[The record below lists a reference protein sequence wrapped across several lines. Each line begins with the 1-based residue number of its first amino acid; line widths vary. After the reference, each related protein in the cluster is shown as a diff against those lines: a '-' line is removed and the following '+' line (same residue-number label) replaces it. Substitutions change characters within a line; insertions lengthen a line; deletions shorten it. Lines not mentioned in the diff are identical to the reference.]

1 MKSRRLIG
9 IARPRGQRG
18 GRGRRDDR
26 WGGGIGRSAGGRG
39 IIDARVDLELRRIIK
54 KYLIY
59 TVERFQKGRS
69 RDAPTHEP
77 RRFCP

>member
-1 MKSRRLIG
+1 MRNRRLIG

-39 IIDARVDLELRRIIK
+39 IIDARVGRELRGGGCHFSSSVLCHFRPEVLDYDNNIWKSVFMI
-54 KYLIY
+54 
-59 TVERFQKGRS
+59 
-69 RDAPTHEP
+69 
-77 RRFCP
+77 